1 MNEGGFE
8 MKKVYL
14 MATLLMILM
23 MLTACAE
30 SEKGEASEKAKEN
43 LVVYTAIET
52 DYLQD
57 HLALFEKEHPEI
69 KLDLVRD
76 SSGIIISRLLAEKN
90 NPKADVIWGLSV
102 DSLIMFDE
110 EGMLEGYNPKGYE
123 DLILEFAD
131 QKNDP
136 MRWTGIAA
144 YMTAIAVNT
153 KEMEKLGLP
162 VPKSY
167 QDLIDPQY
175 KGLISMPNPASS
187 GTGFLTVAGLLQLF
201 DNEEEGW
208 DYLDKLHENMGVYTH
223 SGSKPAVEA
232 ATGEFPIGI
241 SFDGRAIKQEES
253 GAPLVTVFPE
263 EGSGWTLEANALVKK
278 DQVKDNAKVFLDW
291 ANSKAAMESYNKQF
305 AITAIDLGKA
315 PPASYPADPMGQ
327 LLENDLYWAA
337 DHRVEIVDKWIE
349 KYDSKSE
356 PES

>member
-1 MNEGGFE
+1 MKNVFWMAIIVIVLTMLAACGGNEGESGKD
-8 MKKVYL
+8 KK
-14 MATLLMILM
+14 
-23 MLTACAE
+23 E
-30 SEKGEASEKAKEN
+30 S

-57 HLALFEKEHPEI
+57 HLALFEEAHPDI

-76 SSGIIISRLLAEKN
+76 SSGIIISRILAEKD

-110 EGMLEGYNPKGYE
+110 DGMLEGYNPKGSE
-123 DLILEFAD
+123 DLIPEFAD

-153 KEMEKLGLP
+153 AEMEKLGLP
-162 VPKSY
+162 IPKTY

-201 DNEEEGW
+201 DTEEEGW
-208 DYLDKLHENMGVYTH
+208 AYMDKLHNNIGIYTH

-263 EGSGWTLEANALVKK
+263 EGSGWTLEANALIKK
-278 DQVKDNAKVFLDW
+278 DNIKEDAKVFLDW
-291 ANSKAAMESYNKQF
+291 ANSKSTMESYNKQF
-305 AITAIDLGKA
+305 AITAIDLGKT

-337 DHRVEIVDKWIE
+337 DNRVAIVDKWIE
-349 KYDSKSE
+349 KYDGKSE
-356 PES
+356 PKE

>member
-1 MNEGGFE
+1 MKNVFRMAIIVIVLTMLAACGGSAGGSG
-8 MKKVYL
+8 K
-14 MATLLMILM
+14 
-23 MLTACAE
+23 
-30 SEKGEASEKAKEN
+30 EKKEN

-57 HLALFEKEHPEI
+57 YLTLFEDEHPDI

-76 SSGIIISRLLAEKN
+76 SSGIIISRILAEKD

-110 EGMLEGYNPKGYE
+110 DGLLEGYNPKGHE
-123 DLILEFAD
+123 ELIPEFTD

-153 KEMEKLGLP
+153 AEMEKLGLP
-162 VPKSY
+162 IPKTY

-201 DNEEEGW
+201 DTEEEGW
-208 DYLDKLHENMGVYTH
+208 AYMDKLHNNIGIYTH

-241 SFDGRAIKQEES
+241 SFDGRAIKQEQS

-263 EGSGWTLEANALVKK
+263 EGSGWTLEANALLKK
-278 DQVKDNAKVFLDW
+278 ENIKDDAKVFLDW
-291 ANSKAAMESYNKQF
+291 ANSKSAMEGYNKQF
-305 AITAIDLGKA
+305 AITAIDLGNT

-337 DHRVEIVDKWIE
+337 DNRIAIVDKWIE
-349 KYDSKSE
+349 KYDGKSE
-356 PES
+356 PKE

>member
-1 MNEGGFE
+1 MKNVFRMAIIAIVLTMLAACGGSAGGSG
-8 MKKVYL
+8 K
-14 MATLLMILM
+14 
-23 MLTACAE
+23 
-30 SEKGEASEKAKEN
+30 EKKEN

-57 HLALFEKEHPEI
+57 YLTLFEDEHPDI

-76 SSGIIISRLLAEKN
+76 SSGIIISRILAEKD

-110 EGMLEGYNPKGYE
+110 DGLLEGYNPKGHE
-123 DLILEFAD
+123 ELIPEFTD

-153 KEMEKLGLP
+153 AEMEKLGLP
-162 VPKSY
+162 IPKTY

-201 DNEEEGW
+201 DTEEEGW
-208 DYLDKLHENMGVYTH
+208 AYMDKLHNNIGIYTH

-241 SFDGRAIKQEES
+241 SFDGRAIKQEQS

-263 EGSGWTLEANALVKK
+263 EGSGWTLEANALLKK
-278 DQVKDNAKVFLDW
+278 ENIKDDAKVFLDW
-291 ANSKAAMESYNKQF
+291 ANSKPAMEGYNKQF
-305 AITAIDLGKA
+305 AITAIDLGNT

-337 DHRVEIVDKWIE
+337 DNRIAIVDKWIE
-349 KYDSKSE
+349 KYDGKSE
-356 PES
+356 PKE